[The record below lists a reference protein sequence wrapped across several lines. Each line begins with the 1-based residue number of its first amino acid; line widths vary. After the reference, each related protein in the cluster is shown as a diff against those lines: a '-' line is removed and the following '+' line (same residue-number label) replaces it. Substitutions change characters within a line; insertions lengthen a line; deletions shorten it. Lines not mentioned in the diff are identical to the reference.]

1 MTISSWEQTVNFG
14 YQGTK
19 CMCFAEQNN
28 TSSFTCKVEIQ
39 VPIQQFHDYSLI
51 RQPSASI

>member
-39 VPIQQFHDYSLI
+39 APIQQFHDYSLI